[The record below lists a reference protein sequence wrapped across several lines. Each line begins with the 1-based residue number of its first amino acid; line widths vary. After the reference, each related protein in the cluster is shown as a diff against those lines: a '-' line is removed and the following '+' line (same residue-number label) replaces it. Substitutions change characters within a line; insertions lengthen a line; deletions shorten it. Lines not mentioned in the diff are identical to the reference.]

1 MAKSSITEELA
12 KMPAEGSFKEKLY
25 YLRSALFHPFEG
37 FYDIR
42 FRGKGSLA
50 LAIVILFLYGF
61 IECAAYQYT
70 GFVLN
75 LNDIHDMNSI
85 SIFLSHTLIIVLFC
99 VSNWTVTTL
108 FNGKGN
114 FISIFTTVCYA
125 LIPFAISRLLM
136 VFLSNYIIIDE
147 AMIIYMIVGIGI
159 VWSVFL
165 AVSGLCVIHE
175 YGLFQNLVA
184 IVVSFIA
191 AFIIVFILVLFL
203 TLEEKMFGFIGDV
216 VREFTRRVTL
226 K

>member
-1 MAKSSITEELA
+1 M
-12 KMPAEGSFKEKLY
+12 KEKLS
-25 YLRSALFHPFEG
+25 YLKLAMFHPFEG

-42 FRGKGSLA
+42 FRGKGSLL
-50 LAIVILFLYGF
+50 LAVVILCLYGF

-75 LNDIHDMNSI
+75 QNDIYEMNSV
-85 SIFLSHTLIIVLFC
+85 SIFLSYTLIVVLFC

-114 FISIFTTVCYA
+114 FLSIFTTVCYSLMPYA
-125 LIPFAISRLLM
+125 LGRLLM

-147 AMIIYMIVGIGI
+147 AMIIYMIEGIGI

-165 AVSGLCVIHE
+165 VVAGLCVIHE
-175 YGLFQNLVA
+175 YGLFQNLLA
-184 IVVSFIA
+184 IFVSFVA
-191 AFIIVFILVLFL
+191 AFIIIFILVLFL
-203 TLEEKMFGFIGDV
+203 TLEEKMFGFAGDV
-216 VREFTRRVTL
+216 VREFIRRATL

>member
-12 KMPAEGSFKEKLY
+12 QMPEEGTVKEKLY
-25 YLRSALFHPFEG
+25 YLKTALFHPFEG

-42 FRGKGSLA
+42 FRGKGSFVIA
-50 LAIVILFLYGF
+50 LIILCLYGF

-75 LNDIHDMNSI
+75 MNDIYEMNSI
-85 SIFLSHTLIIVLFC
+85 SIFLSHTLIIVLLC

-114 FISIFTTVCYA
+114 FISIFTTVCYG
-125 LIPFAISRLLM
+125 LIPYALSRLLM
-136 VFLSNYIIIDE
+136 AFLSNFIIIDE
-147 AMIIYMIVGIGI
+147 AMIIYMIVGIGV

-165 AVSGLCVIHE
+165 VVCGLCVIHE

-184 IVVSFIA
+184 ILVTFIA